1 MMGIMT
7 LYSQYIYSLLL
18 FIINNKNLFII
29 NDEIHE
35 HKTRVYKD
43 IHMPAVKLT
52 KYEKGAY
59 ITSIKVLNLPP
70 QSIKMLVTE
79 EKSFKS
85 TLKSFLHH
93 HSFYSMKEYY
103 QHAKS

>member
-1 MMGIMT
+1 
-7 LYSQYIYSLLL
+7 L
-18 FIINNKNLFII
+18 FVINNKGLFII

-59 ITSIKVLNLPP
+59 IAGIKVFNHLP
-70 QSIKMLVTE
+70 QSIKILVHE

-85 TLKSFLHH
+85 TLKRFPYH
-93 HSFYSMKEYY
+93 HSFYSMNEYY